1 MVCSTLATQGSDA
14 SAHQAGDTGGP
25 VIPASSDG
33 LWRSPDDDDDDDK
46 LAIDVE
52 QDGTGVDPGRTGTK
66 SLILFFCSF

>member
-33 LWRSPDDDDDDDK
+33 LWRSPDDDDK

-66 SLILFFCSF
+66 SLILFFFSF